1 MKREGMSGFGGADAP
16 RVTVVTPAYNVAQYI
31 GEAVDSVLR
40 QTFTDFEYL
49 VVDDGSQDNSVEV
62 VRQHAGH
69 DPRFRLVPGEHRG
82 LSAVRNVGI
91 REARGQYIAYLDGDD
106 RWHPRFLERQ
116 VGLIESLPPDV
127 GLVFCRSRLILENG
141 TVVFYQWQRAGRY
154 DFDDFLVG
162 ANPARCGSSL
172 LIRRSCFDDV
182 GPFDEDLASVEDLE
196 MWLRI
201 AEGSKTPVLWG
212 SKHFLV
218 DLRLRPGSV
227 TRDRSASDNAMRE
240 LLDGQASKLHRLPA
254 GLAYVRPAVAAY
266 KYAGNDS
273 LADEWAAKARSAGS
287 GQLMRSVAGVR
298 LLFWNTLSP
307 SGRQTVR
314 SAQDSTREAVKA
326 ANLALRGGIGS
337 RRAAGHED
345 AR

>member
-1 MKREGMSGFGGADAP
+1 MSGNGDATAP

-82 LSAVRNVGI
+82 LSAVRNIGI
-91 REARGQYIAYLDGDD
+91 REARGRYIAYLDGDD
-106 RWHPRFLERQ
+106 RWHPQFLERQ
-116 VGLIESLPPDV
+116 VALIESLPPDV
-127 GLVFCRSRLILENG
+127 GLVFSRVRLMLENG
-141 TVVFYQWQRAGRY
+141 TVVFYQWQRSGRY

-162 ANPARCGSSL
+162 SNPARCGSSL
-172 LIRRSCFDDV
+172 LIRRSCFEDV
-182 GPFDEDLASVEDLE
+182 GTFDEDLASVEDLE

-201 AEGSKTPVLWG
+201 AERSTTPVLWG

-218 DLRLRPGSV
+218 DLRLRPGQI
-227 TRDRSASDNAMRE
+227 TRDRSAGDNAMRK
-240 LLDGQASKLHRLPA
+240 LLDEQSGKLQRLPA
-254 GLAYVRPAVAAY
+254 GLAYVRPALTTY

-273 LADEWAAKARSAGS
+273 LADEWAAKARSAGTA
-287 GQLMRSVAGVR
+287 QLVRSVAGVR
-298 LLFWNTLSP
+298 LLFWNTLTP
-307 SGRQTVR
+307 AGRQTVR

-337 RRAAGHED
+337 RRAARNA
-345 AR
+345 ARSEGSSR

>member
-16 RVTVVTPAYNVAQYI
+16 RGTVGTPAYNVAQYI

-116 VGLIESLPPDV
+116 VGLIGSLPPDV

-141 TVVFYQWQRAGRY
+141 PVILYQWQRAGRY
-154 DFDDFLVG
+154 DFDD
-162 ANPARCGSSL
+162 
-172 LIRRSCFDDV
+172 
-182 GPFDEDLASVEDLE
+182 
-196 MWLRI
+196 
-201 AEGSKTPVLWG
+201 
-212 SKHFLV
+212 
-218 DLRLRPGSV
+218 
-227 TRDRSASDNAMRE
+227 
-240 LLDGQASKLHRLPA
+240 
-254 GLAYVRPAVAAY
+254 
-266 KYAGNDS
+266 
-273 LADEWAAKARSAGS
+273 
-287 GQLMRSVAGVR
+287 
-298 LLFWNTLSP
+298 
-307 SGRQTVR
+307 
-314 SAQDSTREAVKA
+314 
-326 ANLALRGGIGS
+326 
-337 RRAAGHED
+337 
-345 AR
+345 

>member
-1 MKREGMSGFGGADAP
+1 MSGFGGADAP

-91 REARGQYIAYLDGDD
+91 REARGRYIAYLDGDD

-116 VGLIESLPPDV
+116 VALIESLPPDV
-127 GLVFCRSRLILENG
+127 GLVFCRCRLMLENG
-141 TVVFYQWQRAGRY
+141 TVAFYQWQRAGRY

-162 ANPARCGSSL
+162 NNPARCGSTL

-182 GPFDEDLASVEDLE
+182 GDFDEELSSVEDLE

-201 AEGSKTPVLWG
+201 AEGSKTPVLWA

-218 DLRLRPGSV
+218 DWRLRPGSV
-227 TRDRSASDNAMRE
+227 TQDQSASDRAIRD
-240 LLDGQASKLHRLPA
+240 LLEGQVGKLQRLPA
-254 GLAYVRPAVAAY
+254 ALAYVRPAVATY
-266 KYAGNDS
+266 KWGDNDD
-273 LADEWAAKARSAGS
+273 LADEWAAKARSAGA
-287 GQLMRSVAGVR
+287 GQLVRSVAGLQ

-307 SGRQTVR
+307 TARQAVR

-326 ANLALRGGIGS
+326 ANLALRGGVGS
-337 RRAAGHED
+337 RRAAGHGD
-345 AR
+345 TR

>member
-1 MKREGMSGFGGADAP
+1 MSGFGGAGAP

-31 GEAVDSVLR
+31 GEAADSVLR

-49 VVDDGSQDNSVEV
+49 VVDDGSQDNSVAV
-62 VRQHAGH
+62 VREHAGR

-82 LSAVRNVGI
+82 LSAARNVGI
-91 REARGQYIAYLDGDD
+91 REGRGQYIAYLDGDD

-116 VGLIESLPPDV
+116 VALIESLPPDV
-127 GLVFCRSRLILENG
+127 GLVFCRCRLMLENG

-162 ANPARCGSSL
+162 NNPARCGSSL

-182 GPFDEDLASVEDLE
+182 GHFDEELTSVEDLE

-201 AEGSKTPVLWG
+201 AEGSKTPGLWG
-212 SKHFLV
+212 SAHYHV
-218 DLRLRPGSV
+218 DWRLRPGSI
-227 TRDRSASDNAMRE
+227 TRDQSASDNALSD
-240 LLDGQASKLHRLPA
+240 LLEGQVGRLQRLPA

-266 KYAGNDS
+266 KYGGDDS
-273 LADEWAAKARSAGS
+273 LADQWAAKARSAGN
-287 GQLMRSVAGVR
+287 GQLVRSVAGLQ

-307 SGRQTVR
+307 AGRQAVR
-314 SAQDSTREAVKA
+314 SAQDSARGAVKA
-326 ANLALRGGIGS
+326 ANLRLRGGTGS
-337 RRAAGHED
+337 RRAGGNGGNS
-345 AR
+345 R